1 MGHLLTTDETTEII
15 MHQANELNIMTEA
28 TMTNTID
35 NRVWIWMRN
44 VENQNTPVHNKT
56 KSEKGT
62 SLCVK
67 KRKKER
73 LHPPSVLQKHQNFQK
88 CDNVR
93 KCT

>member
-67 KRKKER
+67 KERKRDCILLQYCKNIR
-73 LHPPSVLQKHQNFQK
+73 IFKSV
-88 CDNVR
+88 
-93 KCT
+93 TM